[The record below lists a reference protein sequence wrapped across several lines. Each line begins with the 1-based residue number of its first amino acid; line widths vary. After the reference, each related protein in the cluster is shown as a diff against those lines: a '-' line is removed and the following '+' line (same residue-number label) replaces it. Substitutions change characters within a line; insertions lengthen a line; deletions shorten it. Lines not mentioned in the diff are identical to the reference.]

1 MKITSAKA
9 CIPIALGLLSISSTG
24 HTASEK
30 AFENANSN
38 AKFLRC
44 GTEHPSAKEAELREQ
59 HFRTLRNGK
68 GKPGGGGDGGG
79 GDYQPRPIGSVTIDV
94 YMHVITDSNNN
105 GALSANEINAQM
117 DVLNDAYSNT
127 PFKFNLVS
135 TNYVANDAWY
145 TVAFGS
151 AEEAE
156 MKAALRQGDASDLN
170 FYAANVG
177 DGLLGWATFPSSY
190 ASNPVND
197 GVIVLN
203 SSFPGGSA
211 APYNE
216 GDTGTHEVGHWLGL
230 YHTFQG
236 GCNGDGDFVA
246 DTPAEKSPA
255 YGCPVGRDSCP
266 RGKNAEGLD
275 PIFNFMDYTD
285 DSCMNEFTQGQT
297 LRADELSF
305 TFRNL

>member
-1 MKITSAKA
+1 MKLTLKKMYLPLA
-9 CIPIALGLLSISSTG
+9 IAL
-24 HTASEK
+24 ASVPVASNAANEH
-30 AFENANSN
+30 AYENANPN

-44 GTEHPSAKEAELREQ
+44 GTEHPSARQAELREQ
-59 HFRTLRNGK
+59 HFKNMR
-68 GKPGGGGDGGG
+68 GKPGSGGGSS
-79 GDYQPRPIGSVTIDV
+79 YEPRANGSVTIDV
-94 YMHVITDSNNN
+94 YMHVITDTNNN
-105 GALSANEINAQM
+105 GALTAGEINAQM
-117 DVLNDAYSNT
+117 AVLNDAYSNT
-127 PFKFNLVS
+127 PFRFNLVS
-135 TNYVANDAWY
+135 TNYVANNAWY
-145 TVAFGS
+145 TVGYGS

-190 ASNPVND
+190 ASNPMDD

-236 GCNGDGDFVA
+236 GCKGDGDFVA
-246 DTPAEKSPA
+246 DTPAEKSAA
-255 YGCPVGRDSCP
+255 YGCPVGRDSCAK
-266 RGKNAEGLD
+266 GKGSEGVD

-285 DSCMNEFTQGQT
+285 DSCMNEFTPGQSN
-297 LRADELSF
+297 RADELSF